1 MDVERVDE
9 VPDGVTGSGAVP
21 HGPRRR
27 SSPPLGSGAGR
38 RHHPGRWEPLAGPD
52 LLERVRNTGRP
63 RPNADPDLV
72 RRLRSGLEAGLA
84 ASAGSGPDASPVA
97 GAVPDGDRRAAGPR
111 LVVTKDRL
119 TRVLACEA
127 HYVATEF
134 GERPLSVALACG
146 AIVDVLFRQLI
157 TVGTVGDPMADGL
170 AALAV
175 DDHQRA
181 LVSWVEHLPHTERDE
196 LRAEV
201 ERQADGIRSRWPT
214 LDPGWLPRTQVAMRV
229 PLARGAVELSA
240 RADLVIGRP
249 ARDVASVAIIEVK
262 SGGRRIEHRADL
274 HFYALIEA
282 LRSPAPPFV
291 VATYYTRTGELD
303 VDPVTEDLLMG
314 AARRTLSGAQRLAGL
329 ALGAEPS
336 REASVLC
343 GRCSLLS
350 ACEVG
355 QQRHDHEVAPPW
367 PSVGR

>member
-1 MDVERVDE
+1 MDVERAE
-9 VPDGVTGSGAVP
+9 EAPDAVEGHTAAP
-21 HGPRRR
+21 RGPRLRP
-27 SSPPLGSGAGR
+27 SPPANTDGR
-38 RHHPGRWEPLAGPD
+38 RHHPGRWEPLAGSD

-72 RRLRSGLEAGLA
+72 GRLRSGLEAGLVA
-84 ASAGSGPDASPVA
+84 HADAG
-97 GAVPDGDRRAAGPR
+97 DGDGMRADPP

-146 AIVDVLFRQLI
+146 AIVDVLFRQLV
-157 TVGTVGDPMADGL
+157 TVGAIGDPMADGL

-175 DDHQRA
+175 DDHQRD
-181 LVSWVEHLPHTERDE
+181 LVSWVEALPPIERDE

-201 ERQADGIRSRWPT
+201 ERQADGIRSRWPA

-229 PLARGAVELSA
+229 PLARGTVELSA

-249 ARDVASVAIIEVK
+249 ARHEASVAIIEVK
-262 SGGRRIEHRADL
+262 SGYRRIEHRADL

-355 QQRHDHEVAPPW
+355 QRWHDPEAAAP
-367 PSVGR
+367 